1 MNLSLSRS
9 QIDSTILMKR
19 FLKLQ
24 QRIENLTAGFDDSL
38 TQLKDICLSPLR
50 PLNTECAIQRLF
62 GYFQNKIER
71 FLNKTEYLF
80 HFKRYL
86 LATKTINCFAP
97 FGGPID
103 AVALV
108 LRGFQGAYDPAE
120 ALVIT
125 IPVINYNEERRN
137 LKARTCISIEDEI
150 ERGSQSDL
158 QPITISY
165 VIMFLYIL
173 FLLVNIMNAKHFGLE
188 WKSLPRDHVTKDEI
202 GTSHRNY
209 QLSHNLRKSSLFKY
223 P

>member
-1 MNLSLSRS
+1 
-9 QIDSTILMKR
+9 
-19 FLKLQ
+19 
-24 QRIENLTAGFDDSL
+24 
-38 TQLKDICLSPLR
+38 
-50 PLNTECAIQRLF
+50 
-62 GYFQNKIER
+62 NKIER

-80 HFKRYL
+80 HFKRYS
-86 LATKTINCFAP
+86 LAPKTINCFAP

-137 LKARTCISIEDEI
+137 LKARTWELEFLAFMKNYSHPLMNIAVRAKISIEN

-158 QPITISY
+158 LPITISY

-173 FLLVNIMNAKHFGLE
+173 FLLVNIMNAKH
-188 WKSLPRDHVTKDEI
+188 S
-202 GTSHRNY
+202 
-209 QLSHNLRKSSLFKY
+209 
-223 P
+223 